1 MNDGSSLTSASLTS
15 ARHCFSILKA
25 LLRTNLNKQPS
36 EHTSMGNCLLPR
48 MVWVGLAFASLMA
61 CRGQTAD
68 ETPQGELQDTRIAA
82 VVTHYADMAQV
93 KFADAHQSART
104 LRIKI
109 EAMLAAPGPE
119 SHVAAKVAWRDAR
132 IPYLQSE
139 VYRFGNAIV
148 DRWEG
153 RVNSWPLDEGLID
166 YVASG
171 EEGDRASEN
180 RYSNANI
187 IANAELTVGGKSLS
201 TATLD
206 QALLRS
212 LHELDEVEA
221 NVTTGYHAIE
231 FLLWGQDLNG
241 TGVGAGQRPWTDFEN
256 GPGCTGGHCG
266 RRRDYLMAAV
276 DLLIEDLEIMAR
288 SWQAG
293 GEARRELLDA
303 PPPTGLRTMLTG
315 MGSLSY
321 GELAGERMRL
331 GLMLH
336 DPEEEQDCFAD
347 NTHQSHFY
355 NARGIRNVYLG
366 QYDRGDGRS
375 QSGTVLSGPALSDIV
390 RDREPELDRT
400 LRDRLESTE
409 AAMAAIRDSAE
420 SGAMAYDQMLA
431 AENPSGNAL
440 IQDAIDALT
449 AQTETIEQIVAALNL
464 VALELQGSDS
474 LDNPSAVFQ

>member
-1 MNDGSSLTSASLTS
+1 
-15 ARHCFSILKA
+15 
-25 LLRTNLNKQPS
+25 
-36 EHTSMGNCLLPR
+36 MGNNRLPR
-48 MVWVGLAFASLMA
+48 MVLVALVFTDLMA
-61 CRGQTAD
+61 CRGQTANEAPND
-68 ETPQGELQDTRIAA
+68 ELQDAQIAA

-104 LRIKI
+104 LRIRI
-109 EAMLAAPGPE
+109 EALLATPDPE
-119 SHVAAKVAWRDAR
+119 SHEAAKAAWRDAR
-132 IPYLQSE
+132 IPYLQTE
-139 VYRFGNAIV
+139 VYRFGNAVV

-166 YVASG
+166 YVAAGVDS
-171 EEGDRASEN
+171 DRASEN

-187 IANAELTVGGKSLS
+187 IANAVLTVGGKSLS
-201 TATLD
+201 TGTLD
-206 QALLRS
+206 KALLRS

-221 NVTTGYHAIE
+221 NVTTGYHAVE

-241 TGVGAGQRPWTDFEN
+241 TGPGSGQRPWTDFES
-256 GPGCTGGHCG
+256 GPGCTGGHCD
-266 RRRDYLMAAV
+266 RRREYLMAAV

-293 GEARRELLDA
+293 GEARQELLDA
-303 PPPTGLRTMLTG
+303 PPTAGLRTMLTG

-366 QYDRGDGRS
+366 QYNSGDGRS
-375 QSGTVLSGPALSDIV
+375 QSGTVLSGPALSDVV
-390 RDREPELDRT
+390 RDQTPELDRT
-400 LRDRLESTE
+400 LRDRLDDTE
-409 AAMAAIRDSAE
+409 AAMTAIRDAAE
-420 SGAMAYDQMLA
+420 SGEMAYDQMLA
-431 AENPSGNAL
+431 AENPTGNAL

-464 VALELQGSDS
+464 TTLELQGSDS